1 VKNTLTDLNN
11 YLFAELERLDD
22 ESVKGNDLTE
32 EITRAKAI
40 TGVAMQIISN
50 GSLALQA
57 KQFIAEY
64 GDGDGKDG
72 KKMPPMLREEF
83 LGE

>member
-40 TGVAMQIISN
+40 TGVATQIISN

-57 KQFIAEY
+57 KEFIQEY
-64 GDGDGKDG
+64 GSGDGKDD
-72 KKMPPMLREEF
+72 KKMPPMLREAF